1 MPRLNNFSQITSA
14 WKCTTC
20 SQAVFDCHSHGVI
33 AWIRTNRA
41 AALLALY
48 MLIYLIIGVSAFVH
62 LEGVS
67 QQSWTFTESLY
78 YNVITVTTVGFGDF
92 HVTYTGSRV
101 FAIFH
106 SSLGFVLFAMF
117 VGIRARKTAEEHVVL
132 ERLLHVEHVLQHKFT
147 DQSARFTFWKEAAFK
162 CLGYWCMLGI
172 GALYFSQASGFR
184 FNEALYI
191 SLGIGT
197 TCGYGDSKLVPSLTS
212 SGQHSVSGMWFSIFY
227 AAAFFVF
234 TTNMLAWVT
243 ANSSTTHADVE
254 MSMAGKLSEKLLA
267 TIDINK
273 DNHVDRFE
281 WLQAV
286 LLANDICDKV
296 LLDKINQRF
305 DELDTDGSGS
315 LTTNDLHDIIDS
327 QYKEERESS
336 SRQDSFKKPE
346 QVQPLQIV
354 RCNTQEE

>member
-1 MPRLNNFSQITSA
+1 MLY
-14 WKCTTC
+14 CL
-20 SQAVFDCHSHGVI
+20 CHI
-33 AWIRTNRA
+33 FFRWA
-41 AALLALY
+41 
-48 MLIYLIIGVSAFVH
+48 YLV
-62 LEGVS
+62 L
-67 QQSWTFTESLY
+67 
-78 YNVITVTTVGFGDF
+78 NVI
-92 HVTYTGSRV
+92 
-101 FAIFH
+101 
-106 SSLGFVLFAMF
+106 
-117 VGIRARKTAEEHVVL
+117 
-132 ERLLHVEHVLQHKFT
+132 
-147 DQSARFTFWKEAAFK
+147 
-162 CLGYWCMLGI
+162 GI

-281 WLQAV
+281 V
-286 LLANDICDKV
+286 LMK
-296 LLDKINQRF
+296 
-305 DELDTDGSGS
+305 
-315 LTTNDLHDIIDS
+315 
-327 QYKEERESS
+327 
-336 SRQDSFKKPE
+336 FKKY
-346 QVQPLQIV
+346 L
-354 RCNTQEE
+354 